1 MKYWVNFDKVLNAKD
16 ARKQGLNPVI
26 RWHSPGMRLGKSVI
40 FKSESGWKYPLCE
53 VCDEQDWPVV
63 DGIANGGNLTE
74 YPKRS
79 MTFWCTFCFVNH
91 HDEKTVNR
99 VMGTEEERGWT
110 LSQARGDY

>member
-53 VCDEQDWPVV
+53 VCDEQDWPGV
-63 DGIANGGNLTE
+63 DGIANGCGLIE

-79 MTFWCTFCFVNH
+79 MNFWCTFCFMNNH
-91 HDEKTVNR
+91 AEKVVHR
-99 VMGTEEERGWT
+99 ILGTPEERGW
-110 LSQARGDY
+110 D

>member
-1 MKYWVNFDKVLNAKD
+1 MTEVLKVLNAKD

-26 RWHSPGMRLGKSVI
+26 RWHKSGLKLAGKWI
-40 FKSESGWKYPLCE
+40 FKPESGWEYPLCE
-53 VCDEQDWPVV
+53 VCDEQDFRCV

-110 LSQARGDY
+110 LSEARGDY